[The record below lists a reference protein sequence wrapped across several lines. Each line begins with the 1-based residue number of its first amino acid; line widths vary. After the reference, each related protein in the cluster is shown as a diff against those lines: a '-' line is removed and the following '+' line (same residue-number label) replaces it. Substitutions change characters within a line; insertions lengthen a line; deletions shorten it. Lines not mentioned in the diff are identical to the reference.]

1 MSNISKKY
9 LGINIK
15 KCKFLGEGCE
25 GKVYLTPDGYALK
38 IFKSKA
44 KWKGE
49 YDILK
54 KVEGSKYFP
63 KIINSSNICI
73 LREYVPGKT
82 IKDYILK
89 NGLSEKL
96 AINLINL
103 IEEFKKLNFKRLDIR
118 GEHIYVQDDESIM
131 VIDPRKSYT
140 KNVSVPISI
149 MKDLEKVGVIDK
161 FVKVLVGKRL
171 DLAYLWVS
179 AINK

>member
-1 MSNISKKY
+1 MIKISKKY
-9 LGINIK
+9 LGIDIK
-15 KCKFLGEGCE
+15 ECKFLGGGCE

-44 KWKGE
+44 NCKEE

-63 KIINSSNICI
+63 KVINASNRCI
-73 LREYVPGKT
+73 LREYVSGEM
-82 IKDYILK
+82 IKDYIVK

-96 AINLINL
+96 AVNLINL
-103 IEEFKKLNFKRLDIR
+103 IEEFKKLNFKRQDIR
-118 GEHIYVQDDESIM
+118 GQHIYVHDDESVM

-161 FVKVLVGKRL
+161 FIQVLIDKRL
-171 DLAYLWVS
+171 DLAYLWIK